1 MALVNKKWRKDASD
15 NALNAGMR
23 VLGAIGTSILLQKAP
38 DFFKSENVKNTVNN
52 ILPPLVTAGLVAGDL
67 FLETPALRS
76 ICQGGYSFAF
86 LKSVARVVQGSGNY
100 MGLQGI
106 STGGIMHG
114 IRTNGIMNGTPVKTP
129 TLPPIPS
136 KPALPTTTA
145 TQTPAQKT
153 FSRVAEYAERVAN
166 NDAKTAASISGVA
179 DVAKA
184 QSVAESML

>member
-67 FLETPALRS
+67 FLEAPALRS

-106 STGGIMHG
+106 
-114 IRTNGIMNGTPVKTP
+114 RTNGIMNGAPVKTP
-129 TLPPIPS
+129 ILPPIPS

-145 TQTPAQKT
+145 TQTPAQRT
-153 FSRVAEYAERVAN
+153 FNRVAEYAERVAN
-166 NDAKTAASISGVA
+166 NDMKTAASISGVA

>member
-23 VLGAIGTSILLQKAP
+23 VLGAIVTSILLQKAP
-38 DFFKSENVKNTVNN
+38 DFLKSENVKNTVNN

-100 MGLQGI
+100 MGLQGL
-106 STGGIMHG
+106 STG
-114 IRTNGIMNGTPVKTP
+114 GIMNGTPVKTP
-129 TLPPIPS
+129 TLPPIPT

-145 TQTPAQKT
+145 TQTPAQRT
-153 FSRVAEYAERVAN
+153 FSRVAEYAEKVAN

>member
-1 MALVNKKWRKDASD
+1 MALINKKWRKDASD

-23 VLGAIGTSILLQKAP
+23 VLGAIGTSILLQKAT

-52 ILPPLVTAGLVAGDL
+52 ILPPLVTAGLVAADL

-86 LKSVARVVQGSGNY
+86 LKSVSRVVQGSGNY
-100 MGLQGI
+100 MGLQGL

-145 TQTPAQKT
+145 TQTAAQKT
-153 FSRVAEYAERVAN
+153 FSRVAEYAERMQN

-184 QSVAESML
+184 QTVAESML

>member
-67 FLETPALRS
+67 FFETPALRS

-145 TQTPAQKT
+145 TQTPAQRT
-153 FSRVAEYAERVAN
+153 FSRVAEYAEKSCKQRRE
-166 NDAKTAASISGVA
+166 DGGKH
-179 DVAKA
+179 
-184 QSVAESML
+184 

>member
-67 FLETPALRS
+67 FFETPALRS

-145 TQTPAQKT
+145 TQTPAQRT
-153 FSRVAEYAERVAN
+153 FSRVAEYAEKVAN

>member
-100 MGLQGI
+100 MGLQGL

-136 KPALPTTTA
+136 KPALPA
-145 TQTPAQKT
+145 QTPAQRT
-153 FSRVAEYAERVAN
+153 FSRVAEYAEKVAN

>member
-106 STGGIMHG
+106 TTNGIMNV

-136 KPALPTTTA
+136 KPVLPTTTA

-153 FSRVAEYAERVAN
+153 FSRVAEYAEKVQN
-166 NDAKTAASISGVA
+166 NDVKTAASISGVA
-179 DVAKA
+179 DVAKT

>member
-106 STGGIMHG
+106 STNGIMHG

-136 KPALPTTTA
+136 KPALPTTT

-153 FSRVAEYAERVAN
+153 FSRVAEYAEKVAN
-166 NDAKTAASISGVA
+166 NDVKTAASISGVA

>member
-106 STGGIMHG
+106 RTNGIMNG

-145 TQTPAQKT
+145 TQTPAQRT
-153 FSRVAEYAERVAN
+153 FNRVAEYAEKVAN
-166 NDAKTAASISGVA
+166 NDMKTAANISGVA

>member
-100 MGLQGI
+100 MGLQGL

-114 IRTNGIMNGTPVKTP
+114 APLRTGGIMNGTTKTTP
-129 TLPPIPS
+129 NLPPIPS
-136 KPALPTTTA
+136 KQALPA
-145 TQTPAQKT
+145 STPAQNT
-153 FSRVAEYAERVAN
+153 FNRVATYAENMSAN
-166 NDAKTAASISGVA
+166 NAVKDAAYLTGFI
-179 DVAKA
+179 
-184 QSVAESML
+184 SVAEARKAAQSML